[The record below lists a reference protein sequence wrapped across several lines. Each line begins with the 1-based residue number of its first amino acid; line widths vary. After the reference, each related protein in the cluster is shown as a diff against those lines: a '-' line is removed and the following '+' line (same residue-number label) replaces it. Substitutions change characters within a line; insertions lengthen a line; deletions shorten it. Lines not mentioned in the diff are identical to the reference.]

1 MCVSNLPPAQ
11 SIDVIVNLCNVLIP
25 LLLTNTPFYL
35 FGDFNLPH
43 IDWTTLCSSSKQSH
57 DYFLNFC
64 SANSLSQ
71 VIDCPT
77 HSKGNILDLLL
88 CNFNAEEILINTSC
102 TVPPWTTDHL
112 LISSTF
118 APINLVSKNPNITLP
133 TYPNFKLGNYEKI
146 SEILSRVNWDFLL
159 HSNNFQSKYDAFCN
173 KLTDLI
179 NPYISTTH
187 PRSVKPRR
195 QPNRIKKLLKTK
207 HQLYKKSKSHHS
219 FKQEYKIA
227 VKQYETAVNSWY
239 DSMESNLCK
248 DPCSKKFYGYV
259 KSKLNTRHSIPPLKG
274 PNSSLIFEDTDKAN
288 AFNTAFQK
296 FFTADNNHNMNFPSV
311 EHHMP
316 PFRIEPGDI
325 YSACM
330 SMKRKLTRTP
340 EGIPIYFL
348 ANTISSLL
356 YALTIL
362 FNLSLSSNC
371 IPSQWKEA
379 IIVPVFKKGNRQNP
393 DNYRPIS
400 LTSAIC
406 RLFETV
412 LINKLLPFILERN
425 LLSRYQFGFLPNRSS
440 CSNILSS
447 LHEWLASYSSSIC
460 TNVLY
465 TDIKKAFDSVN
476 HRLLVQALRTYG
488 LNNDVVNWFQNFL
501 SKRQQKVCINNS
513 ISSSLEV
520 YSGVPQGSVSGPLL
534 FLLMFNFISEPAIN
548 SQSTSIR
555 LFADDAKVFG
565 TDSQELQRV
574 IDQMSTL
581 LSTLQLLPSP
591 KKCAILKIGKQSVIN
606 DTSFSI
612 DNHPVQELP
621 TFRELGVTE

>member
-1 MCVSNLPPAQ
+1 M
-11 SIDVIVNLCNVLIP
+11 
-25 LLLTNTPFYL
+25 
-35 FGDFNLPH
+35 
-43 IDWTTLCSSSKQSH
+43 K
-57 DYFLNFC
+57 
-64 SANSLSQ
+64 
-71 VIDCPT
+71 
-77 HSKGNILDLLL
+77 
-88 CNFNAEEILINTSC
+88 
-102 TVPPWTTDHL
+102 
-112 LISSTF
+112 
-118 APINLVSKNPNITLP
+118 
-133 TYPNFKLGNYEKI
+133 
-146 SEILSRVNWDFLL
+146 
-159 HSNNFQSKYDAFCN
+159 
-173 KLTDLI
+173 
-179 NPYISTTH
+179 
-187 PRSVKPRR
+187 
-195 QPNRIKKLLKTK
+195 
-207 HQLYKKSKSHHS
+207 
-219 FKQEYKIA
+219 
-227 VKQYETAVNSWY
+227 
-239 DSMESNLCK
+239 
-248 DPCSKKFYGYV
+248 
-259 KSKLNTRHSIPPLKG
+259 
-274 PNSSLIFEDTDKAN
+274 
-288 AFNTAFQK
+288 
-296 FFTADNNHNMNFPSV
+296 FPSA

-356 YALTIL
+356 YPLTIL

-379 IIVPVFKKGNRQNP
+379 FIVPVFKKGNRQNP

-412 LINKLLPFILERN
+412 IINKLLPFILERN

-565 TDSQELQRV
+565 TDPQELQRV

-581 LSTLQLLPSP
+581 LSTLQLFPAP

-621 TFRELGVTE
+621 TFRDLGVIIANDLKWSNHISCITHKASVTSYQLRKSIKSKNIWTWIKVYKTYIRPKLEFNTPIWSPPHNKGNQDSILLESIQRKFLKFAFRKCSVPFSDYSDRLYKINLLSLLNRRIYFDLVLIFKIINNISDLLFDDYFISSNTPYLLRRHNLQIKSKLNIKTSQWANSFFGRVPPLWNNLPTNLVEIKTLEVFKSNIKTHLLNLQLKSP